1 MLAAARELTYFA
13 ATVTMMNGADTLR
26 SLLER
31 RLTRRAALEGASS
44 LAALSLVARGAWPDE
59 PRPGALAFERIAPS
73 RDDRVTVPK
82 GYRAGPVLRWGDPLG
97 PGAPSLAAERVPAG
111 LLLEAGAAAAQARQ
125 FGYNCD
131 GVGLF
136 ELDSRRV
143 LICVNHEYP
152 SPELLFPGWDEARA
166 AGKLADFVR
175 AHPSTVAYMQAAV
188 GMSVVELER
197 GAAWRYR
204 VDSPY
209 NRRLTAN
216 TPIELTGPAR
226 DHPLLNPKREPVP
239 IVLGTFGNCAAGTT
253 PWGTYLTAE
262 ENVDEYFGN
271 GGAATLDAAVAD
283 AHHRFG
289 VRARDSVFRW
299 EHADARFDVAKN
311 PAELLRFGW
320 IVEVDPREPGRP
332 PKKRTALGRVKHES
346 ATTTLAADGRAVVYM
361 GDDQQFEYL
370 YKFVSTDRFDPE
382 RRDASRDLLDRG
394 TLHVARFF
402 DDGGGEWLPLEF
414 RGHAELTPERGFASQ
429 GDVVLRCRDA
439 ADRVGATA
447 LDRTED
453 IAINPR
459 THNVYVACT
468 QNLDRDRGLIA
479 VSGRQLDTRTDAVN
493 PRAPNVAGHILEIAE
508 AGGDAAATTFRWDV
522 FLLAGD
528 PAAGRLLATLPPAH
542 DRSLAAEVAYFGGA
556 AQSDELSAFAN
567 PDNLGFDAA
576 GNLWIVTDGTQP
588 GDNNNGCFV
597 CPTEGPERGAV
608 RQFMSGPLGAEI
620 CGCELSADGRALFL
634 TVQHPGAGGT
644 AAAPISRWPDGGG
657 AAPRPSVVVIEH
669 AGGAPVGS

>member
-1 MLAAARELTYFA
+1 
-13 ATVTMMNGADTLR
+13 MNSADTLR

-31 RLTRRAALEGASS
+31 RLTRRAALGRASR
-44 LAALSLVARGAWPDE
+44 LAALSLVAGDAWCDE
-59 PRPGALAFERIAPS
+59 PRAGALTFERIAGS
-73 RDDRVTVPK
+73 KDDRVTVPR
-82 GYRAGPVLRWGDPLG
+82 GYRAEPLLRWGDPLV
-97 PGAPSLAAERVPAG
+97 PGASALAVERVADG
-111 LLLEAGAAAAQARQ
+111 LLLDAGAPAAQARQ

-131 GVGLF
+131 GIGLF
-136 ELDSRRV
+136 ELDARRV

-166 AGKLADFVR
+166 AGKLAEFVR
-175 AHPSTVAYMQAAV
+175 AHPSIVAYMQAAV
-188 GMSVVELER
+188 GLSVVELER
-197 GAAWRYR
+197 GSAWRYR

-209 NRRLTAN
+209 NRRLTAS
-216 TPIELTGPAR
+216 TPIELAGPAR
-226 DHPLLNPKREPVP
+226 DHALLNPKRERLP

-271 GGAATLDAAVAD
+271 GGAATLDGALAD
-283 AHHRFG
+283 AHRRFG
-289 VRARDSVFRW
+289 LRARDSVYRW

-320 IVEVDPREPGRP
+320 IVEVDPREPSRL
-332 PKKRTALGRVKHES
+332 PKKRTALGRMKHES
-346 ATTTLAADGRAVVYM
+346 ATTTLAGDGRAVVYM

-370 YKFVSTDRFDPE
+370 YKFVSAGRFDPE
-382 RRDASRDLLDRG
+382 RRDASGDLLDRG

-402 DDGGGEWLPLEF
+402 DDGRGEWVPLKF
-414 RGHAELTPERGFASQ
+414 REHAELTPERGFASQ

-453 IAINPR
+453 IAVNPR
-459 THNVYVACT
+459 THNVYVSCT
-468 QNLDRDRGLIA
+468 QNLDRDRGSIVVA
-479 VSGRQLDTRTDAVN
+479 GRQLDTRTDAVN

-508 AGGDAAATTFRWDV
+508 AGGDAAATAFRWEV

-528 PAAGRLLATLPPAH
+528 PAGGRLLTALPPAH

-556 AQSDELSAFAN
+556 ARSDELSAFAN

-588 GDNNNGCFV
+588 GANNNGCFV

-608 RQFMSGPLGAEI
+608 RQFMSGPIGAEI

-634 TVQHPGAGGT
+634 TVQHPGSGGT
-644 AAAPISRWPDGGG
+644 AAAPISRWPDGGA
-657 AAPRPSVVVIEH
+657 AAPRPSLVVIEH
-669 AGGAPVGS
+669 AAGDVVGS